1 MATPPTSSTHAC
13 ALLCSWYCEHL
24 CRPGNP
30 AATYIL
36 TFAGNCAVRT
46 IVESIDGC
54 GASAT
59 SRWRNCLRCVR
70 DSNAHM
76 SQDSRQRRLQP
87 ESTYGDTCSPT
98 SVGTDPQRAVATTYA
113 DIAESSSKVTQ
124 SRHDQTTSSPEQM
137 PDSGIAVDLQSLM
150 AVLHPE
156 HARVILCKKIRSPR
170 RSSNLSYSNLCS
182 ARLSNTRSAWKPILT
197 TVAAYAQTAASP
209 SSMRILCYWPN
220 KEIKWNDSW
229 ARQLIR
235 IGCNARLRDMLLILA
250 RLGATSCLGAGA
262 MKGLRAREVML
273 ICAHDA
279 CPARCQ
285 KTCEP
290 MLS

>member
-1 MATPPTSSTHAC
+1 MVSRVHDGQRWLHLRP
-13 ALLCSWYCEHL
+13 LLPMPVHCSA
-24 CRPGNP
+24 PGTVNIYADQAP

-36 TFAGNCAVRT
+36 SFAGNCAVRT

-137 PDSGIAVDLQSLM
+137 PDSGITVDPQSLM

-197 TVAAYAQTAASP
+197 TVATYAQTAASP
-209 SSMRILCYWPN
+209 SSMGILCYWPN

-229 ARQLIR
+229 ARQL
-235 IGCNARLRDMLLILA
+235 MLMMLVGLV
-250 RLGATSCLGAGA
+250 A
-262 MKGLRAREVML
+262 MQGFG
-273 ICAHDA
+273 
-279 CPARCQ
+279 
-285 KTCEP
+285 TCY
-290 MLS
+290 